1 MKSLRWL
8 WPLFLMAADPY
19 REPEVVQQPEI
30 VPENLPRGLRPP
42 AANFGPDGGIV
53 FPLNPRGIAA
63 AVEQVMPDLQR
74 CSDENPDLYG
84 NAVLRI
90 HVVGTED
97 GSQASV
103 ETVDVQ
109 NLAQPQDFSAC
120 VLSALTTIRFD
131 HPVNGDEY
139 IIDYPISF
147 SPPDAGPAVE
157 LPPPNIFG
165 GPGP

>member
-8 WPLFLMAADPY
+8 WPLLLMAADPY
-19 REPEVVQQPEI
+19 TEPDVVQQPEI

-53 FPLNPRGIAA
+53 FPLDPKGIAA

-84 NAVLRI
+84 NAFLRI
-90 HVVGTED
+90 HVVGEGTSSE
-97 GSQASV
+97 ASV
-103 ETVDVQ
+103 ERLEVQ
-109 NLAQPQDFSAC
+109 TLAAPEGFEAC
-120 VLSALTTIRFD
+120 ALSALSELRFD

-147 SPPDAGPAVE
+147 APPDAGV
-157 LPPPNIFG
+157 G
-165 GPGP
+165 VGP